1 MNYFVTIVV
10 PVYNVYDY
18 LRACVDSILNQTYK
32 KYEIILVDDGSP
44 DQSSVLCDEYASSY
58 ENISAI
64 HQKNGGLGAARN
76 TGMKHAKGDFI
87 TFVDGDDYIAPDHI
101 SNLIGRIIKD
111 KSDACYGGYQQQVGN
126 AFIPQVNPLSG
137 RTYGKNEIL
146 HDFIPRMCGKL
157 DYHIVD
163 EVQMSVCMAMF
174 SMEIIRENQI
184 KCHSERELISEDFVF
199 NLDFLEHAKKISIS
213 DSCGYYYRDNVAS
226 LTKVYQP
233 NRLEKQVY
241 FTKYIIERIKSLNI
255 YDECIQ
261 RIYSTFFAWVRNIVK
276 REQRFYRQIGFV
288 HSLNNIKRVCDD
300 PFVVM
305 ALKIY
310 DDSNLTRNPA
320 LLNKLIR
327 KKRILEIWLLSYIK
341 EKTRK

>member
-1 MNYFVTIVV
+1 MGIEERNRYKMKVLVTGANGYLGTGVV
-10 PVYNVYDY
+10 KQ
-18 LRACVDSILNQTYK
+18 LC
-32 KYEIILVDDGSP
+32 DDGVDVIAVCHSRTDNVDQRAEIKQCDIFSIEDPFFELGEP
-44 DQSSVLCDEYASSY
+44 DVLLHMAWR
-58 ENISAI
+58 
-64 HQKNGGLGAARN
+64 NG
-76 TGMKHAKGDFI
+76 
-87 TFVDGDDYIAPDHI
+87 FVHNAPSHI
-101 SNLIGRIIKD
+101 NDSNLIGRIIKD

>member
-18 LRACVDSILNQTYK
+18 LRVCVDSILNQTYK

-44 DQSSVLCDEYASSY
+44 DQSGVLCDEYASNH
-58 ENISAI
+58 ENIFVV

-76 TGMKHAKGDFI
+76 TGIKHANGDFI

-111 KSDACYGGYQQQVGN
+111 KSDACYGGYQQQIGDV
-126 AFIPQVNPLSG
+126 FIQQVNPLSG
-137 RTYGKNEIL
+137 QIYGKNKIL

-163 EVQMSVCMAMF
+163 EVQMSVCMALF
-174 SMEIIRENQI
+174 SMDIIKNNQI
-184 KCHSERELISEDFVF
+184 KCHSERELISEDFIF
-199 NLDFLEHAKKISIS
+199 NLDFLEHANKVSIS
-213 DSCGYYYRDNVAS
+213 DSCGYYYRNNATS

-233 NRLEKQVY
+233 NRLEKQIY
-241 FTKYIIERIKSLNI
+241 FTKYVIERIKSLNI

-276 REQRFYRQIGFV
+276 REQRFYKQIGFA
-288 HSLNNIKRVCDD
+288 HSLKNIKKVCDD
-300 PFVVM
+300 SYVVM

-310 DDSNLTRNPA
+310 DDSYLTRNAA